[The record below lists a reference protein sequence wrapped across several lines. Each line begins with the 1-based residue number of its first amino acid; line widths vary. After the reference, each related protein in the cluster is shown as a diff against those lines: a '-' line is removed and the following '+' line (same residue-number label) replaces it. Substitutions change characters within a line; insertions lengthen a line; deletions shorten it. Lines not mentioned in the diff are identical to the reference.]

1 MVYEISV
8 TAFIFERGG
17 HSYVYVVWPDWH
29 GDHIDGICDAI
40 LAHATDDEVE
50 LTLDDAWVL
59 MKSVRENAEYERD
72 SEDQAG
78 GIL

>member
-1 MVYEISV
+1 MVDEISI
-8 TAFIFERGG
+8 TAFVVEKGG

-40 LAHATDDEVE
+40 LAHATNDWVD
-50 LTLDDAWVL
+50 LTIDDAWVL
-59 MKSVRENAEYERD
+59 MEKIRETAEYERD